1 VNSGRLLVVDDDEM
15 NLEIIRRRLSRLGF
29 DVVVSTDG
37 SHAFARVEQADIDLV
52 LLDIEMPGLTGLQL
66 LQRVRTKYSQAD
78 LPIII
83 VSSKSE
89 SETVVEA
96 LSLGANDYVTKP
108 VDLAIM
114 CARINAQLLRRS
126 EGTEARTNPL
136 SGLPNKAGLAHW
148 WTHRLEQD
156 VPVAVL
162 AINLDRFRVVNNGL
176 GRERGDQ
183 VLADVGRRLRRRA
196 PAGSFLGHPHGDE
209 FVAIIDDLSGDQALG
224 VAAELLEEINQPFAA
239 PEIPVT
245 ITGSIGITF
254 GDATR
259 TLDELLG
266 EADAALYR
274 AKTQSGGRALVFQA
288 EFRSRAAERLRLETE
303 LQDTVSNQAIS
314 LDFQPIVTLENGTVA
329 GFEALAR
336 WRHPTRGEVPPSA
349 FIPLAE
355 ETGLILSL
363 GHQVLQLACRQ
374 LREWQRNGVL
384 SPGGCLSVNVSAAQ
398 LHDPRWIDT
407 LHALIT
413 ETGVDPAGLKIEI
426 TEGML
431 LQDLEHAGRLFTE
444 LRGFGVQVALDDFG
458 TGYSSLSYLQHLA
471 IDWIKIDRSF
481 VDQLAEITRKSRI
494 VQSVIDLARRLE
506 IDVVAEGIE
515 TERDFNWL
523 RIMGCRFGQG
533 YFISRPLPAAAAAD
547 FARRQAAAA
556 DVASRTPA

>member
-1 VNSGRLLVVDDDEM
+1 
-15 NLEIIRRRLSRLGF
+15 
-29 DVVVSTDG
+29 
-37 SHAFARVEQADIDLV
+37 
-52 LLDIEMPGLTGLQL
+52 
-66 LQRVRTKYSQAD
+66 
-78 LPIII
+78 
-83 VSSKSE
+83 
-89 SETVVEA
+89 
-96 LSLGANDYVTKP
+96 
-108 VDLAIM
+108 
-114 CARINAQLLRRS
+114 
-126 EGTEARTNPL
+126 
-136 SGLPNKAGLAHW
+136 
-148 WTHRLEQD
+148 
-156 VPVAVL
+156 
-162 AINLDRFRVVNNGL
+162 
-176 GRERGDQ
+176 
-183 VLADVGRRLRRRA
+183 
-196 PAGSFLGHPHGDE
+196 
-209 FVAIIDDLSGDQALG
+209 
-224 VAAELLEEINQPFAA
+224 
-239 PEIPVT
+239 
-245 ITGSIGITF
+245 
-254 GDATR
+254 
-259 TLDELLG
+259 
-266 EADAALYR
+266 
-274 AKTQSGGRALVFQA
+274 
-288 EFRSRAAERLRLETE
+288 
-303 LQDTVSNQAIS
+303 
-314 LDFQPIVTLENGTVA
+314 
-329 GFEALAR
+329 
-336 WRHPTRGEVPPSA
+336 
-349 FIPLAE
+349 
-355 ETGLILSL
+355 
-363 GHQVLQLACRQ
+363 VLQLACRQ